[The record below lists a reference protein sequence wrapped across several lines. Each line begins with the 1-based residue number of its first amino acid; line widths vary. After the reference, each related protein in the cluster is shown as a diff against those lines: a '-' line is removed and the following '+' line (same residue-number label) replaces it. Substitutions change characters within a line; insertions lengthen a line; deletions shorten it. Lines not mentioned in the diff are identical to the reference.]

1 MHTPLGVSAQI
12 PSMAQQRSQPDV
24 PSVDRLWDALA
35 MLIILAGTTLFLFA
49 RQGLASMAER
59 NYTLPRGFATYVQR
73 ADYLSAQ
80 SSLGL
85 GMIAVGVGVGVVSAI
100 RHALRRRR
108 TQVTTQRMAA

>member
-1 MHTPLGVSAQI
+1 MHTPLGVSVPIQ
-12 PSMAQQRSQPDV
+12 SVGQQRSQPEV
-24 PSVDRLWDALA
+24 PSVERLWDALA
-35 MLIILAGTTLFLFA
+35 MLIILAGTTLFLLA
-49 RQGLASMAER
+49 RRGLEAMTDR

-85 GMIAVGVGVGVVSAI
+85 GMIAVGVGVGVMAAI

-108 TQVTTQRMAA
+108 AQGQSTRPAA